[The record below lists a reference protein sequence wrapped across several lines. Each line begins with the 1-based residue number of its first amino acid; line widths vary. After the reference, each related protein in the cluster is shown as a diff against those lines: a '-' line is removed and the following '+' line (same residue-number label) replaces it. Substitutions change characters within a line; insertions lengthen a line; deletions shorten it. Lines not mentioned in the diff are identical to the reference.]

1 MIKSVLF
8 DLDGTLLDRDTS
20 IKQFIWAQYDRLI
33 DRLSH
38 IPKSD
43 YTTRFIELDCH
54 GHVWKDKVYQTL
66 VEKFEISGI
75 SWEELLD
82 DYETQFQFHCVPF
95 PGLIEMLTTLKQQG
109 YLLGIITNGR
119 GKFQDRAISG
129 LGIRDYFDTILI
141 SEIEQVRKPQP
152 EIFHRAIDRL
162 GVLAQASVFV
172 GDNPEADILGAK
184 NAKMRT
190 IWTRNS
196 HWLEPK
202 EADATIDE
210 LCEIPAIVAQ
220 FKIV

>member
-20 IKQFIWAQYDRLI
+20 IEQFIWAQYDRLI
-33 DRLSH
+33 DRLNH
-38 IPKSD
+38 IPKSE

-54 GHVWKDKVYQTL
+54 GHIWKDKVYQTL
-66 VEKFEISGI
+66 VGEFEISGI

-152 EIFHRAIDRL
+152 EIFHRAIDW
-162 GVLAQASVFV
+162 
-172 GDNPEADILGAK
+172 EY
-184 NAKMRT
+184 
-190 IWTRNS
+190 
-196 HWLEPK
+196 WLK
-202 EADATIDE
+202 RV
-210 LCEIPAIVAQ
+210 CS
-220 FKIV
+220 